1 MQKCPVELRHCCPN
15 TPIYAKAVITSNT
28 RFILTKNESRLLELF
43 LSNKNKFIQNEEIIK
58 HIWSD
63 KEVSSSAFKSLINR
77 LTNKI
82 GKDLISN
89 SFGIGYGIIE
99 R

>member
-1 MQKCPVELRHCCPN
+1 MWR
-15 TPIYAKAVITSNT
+15 VI
-28 RFILTKNESRLLELF
+28 KNL
-43 LSNKNKFIQNEEIIK
+43 NVNVEEIK
-58 HIWSD
+58 Y
-63 KEVSSSAFKSLINR
+63 KRINR

-99 R
+99 K